1 MIKTLLGMSKD
12 VSLALGSGS
21 AKGIAHIGVIEALEE
36 SGYNIKAL
44 SGTSMGAIVAAYYA
58 FGKIDVLKSWLMGL
72 DKRGTFKTIDF
83 SITGGLISG
92 NKLMKNIEEQL
103 GDVCFED
110 ARVPLFIPATN
121 LDMGKEEVFHRGPV
135 LPAIRASISIPGVM
149 KPYFYNGHYYV
160 DGAVTDPVPVDVL
173 SDNGY
178 KNIIAVHLH
187 EHIELR
193 ESGGDAPGV
202 IDTALRSM
210 AIVTRYLAKAKMCA
224 ARTAIQ
230 PNLSTIGMF
239 HMYRANDII
248 NIGRETT
255 FNMIK
260 NKKLQRDFSCL
271 GRLWNFNK

>member
-36 SGYNIKAL
+36 SGYSIKAL

-58 FGKIDVLKSWLMGL
+58 FDKLEVLKSWIMGL
-72 DKRGTFKTIDF
+72 GKRGTFKAIDF

-92 NKLMKNIEEQL
+92 NRLMKSIEEQL

-121 LDMGKEEVFHRGPV
+121 LDTGKEEVFHKGPV

-173 SDNGY
+173 SDNGF

-187 EHIELR
+187 EHIEIR
-193 ESGGDAPGV
+193 ETGDAPGV

-210 AIVTRYLAKAKMCA
+210 SIVTRYLAKAKMCA

-230 PNLSTIGMF
+230 PNLSEIGMF

-248 NIGRETT
+248 NIGRQST
-255 FNMIK
+255 FDMIK
-260 NKKLQRDFSCL
+260 SGKLQRGFSCL